1 MSQLCIQLS
10 EPPKNVLTETYLIE
24 ILVPG
29 TDKWLDAGLNSR
41 WKTFEEADTEMKTI
55 AAAYNNQYKFR
66 VSHIVCTE
74 CILKEITGE
83 RIIALLD

>member
-1 MSQLCIQLS
+1 MSQLCVQLS

-29 TDKWLDAGLNSR
+29 TNKWLDAGLTSR
-41 WKTFEEADTEMKTI
+41 WKTFEEAGKEMQTI
-55 AAAYNNQYKFR
+55 ASAYNNQYKFR
-66 VSHIVCTE
+66 VSHVVCTE

-83 RIIALLD
+83 RQIALIE

>member
-1 MSQLCIQLS
+1 MSQLCVQLS

-29 TDKWLDAGLNSR
+29 TNKWLDAGLTSR
-41 WKTFEEADTEMKTI
+41 WKTFEEADKEMVSI
-55 AAAYNNQYKFR
+55 ASAYSNQYKFR

-74 CILKEITGE
+74 CILKEIVGE
-83 RIIALLD
+83 RQIPLLQ